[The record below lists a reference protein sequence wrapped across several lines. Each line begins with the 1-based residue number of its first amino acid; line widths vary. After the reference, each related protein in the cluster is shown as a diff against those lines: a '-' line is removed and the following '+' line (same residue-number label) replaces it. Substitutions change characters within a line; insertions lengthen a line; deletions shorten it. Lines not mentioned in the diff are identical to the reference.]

1 MGEVE
6 TLRNLARHYGLC
18 PDRHP
23 VIKQLLAAL
32 EARNGVSELRAD
44 SDAFDQRGES
54 DQRFWREDASG
65 LAEHGTHANYRSVV
79 TPKSERN

>member
-32 EARNGVSELRAD
+32 EARHGVPELRAD
-44 SDAFDQRGES
+44 SDALNQR
-54 DQRFWREDASG
+54 
-65 LAEHGTHANYRSVV
+65 
-79 TPKSERN
+79 SEPD

>member
-1 MGEVE
+1 MGDVE

-32 EARNGVSELRAD
+32 EACNGVSELRAD
-44 SDAFDQRGES
+44 SDALNQRGES
-54 DQRFWREDASG
+54 D
-65 LAEHGTHANYRSVV
+65 
-79 TPKSERN
+79 

>member
-32 EARNGVSELRAD
+32 EARHGVPELRAD
-44 SDAFDQRGES
+44 CDAPDQRGQP
-54 DQRFWREDASG
+54 D
-65 LAEHGTHANYRSVV
+65 
-79 TPKSERN
+79 

>member
-32 EARNGVSELRAD
+32 EARHAVPELRTD
-44 SDAFDQRGES
+44 SDALNQRSEP
-54 DQRFWREDASG
+54 DKRLWRENESR
-65 LAEHGTHANYRSVV
+65 LAEHVAHANH
-79 TPKSERN
+79 

>member
-23 VIKQLLAAL
+23 VIKQILAAL
-32 EARNGVSELRAD
+32 EARNGVPELRAD
-44 SDAFDQRGES
+44 C
-54 DQRFWREDASG
+54 DAS
-65 LAEHGTHANYRSVV
+65 HQRSE
-79 TPKSERN
+79 PD

>member
-44 SDAFDQRGES
+44 SDAPDQRGES
-54 DQRFWREDASG
+54 D
-65 LAEHGTHANYRSVV
+65 
-79 TPKSERN
+79 

>member
-32 EARNGVSELRAD
+32 EARNGVPELRTD
-44 SDAFDQRGES
+44 SDAPDQRGQP
-54 DQRFWREDASG
+54 D
-65 LAEHGTHANYRSVV
+65 
-79 TPKSERN
+79 

>member
-1 MGEVE
+1 MGEIE

-32 EARNGVSELRAD
+32 EARHGVPELRAD
-44 SDAFDQRGES
+44 SDAPDK
-54 DQRFWREDASG
+54 
-65 LAEHGTHANYRSVV
+65 RSE
-79 TPKSERN
+79 PD